1 MSNKFDIDWLQTQGF
16 LKTLLIF
23 IWWNEPR
30 PTLSLIFL
38 TSCRSCPT
46 NKIQSWRILKGWQLT
61 SISLCS
67 SVYCWHPVTRRAEE
81 LGWQPQQSSF
91 RKLILF
97 VNISAAACSRTR
109 SRCQCANSTFKLKSG
124 DLRLWKTFNARRY
137 WKKAEENIHCAV
149 STMCP
154 PTLLSLEYYSVFSWP
169 WPIKYKWLKFSINW
183 RSYLLKAGKNTQLS
197 SSLLSYMRGWSVTR

>member
-1 MSNKFDIDWLQTQGF
+1 MVLQLRCALNMNSFAILQKNQDKRPVRATPTPFHLSPKTLSGRLKRICHLAKHVKQVWHWLID

-23 IWWNEPR
+23 IWWNEPH

-38 TSCRSCPT
+38 TSCRSCPA
-46 NKIQSWRILKGWQLT
+46 NQIQSWRILKGWQLT

-81 LGWQPQQSSF
+81 LGWQPEQSSF

-109 SRCQCANSTFKLKSG
+109 SRCQ
-124 DLRLWKTFNARRY
+124 LRD
-137 WKKAEENIHCAV
+137 
-149 STMCP
+149 
-154 PTLLSLEYYSVFSWP
+154 
-169 WPIKYKWLKFSINW
+169 
-183 RSYLLKAGKNTQLS
+183 
-197 SSLLSYMRGWSVTR
+197 